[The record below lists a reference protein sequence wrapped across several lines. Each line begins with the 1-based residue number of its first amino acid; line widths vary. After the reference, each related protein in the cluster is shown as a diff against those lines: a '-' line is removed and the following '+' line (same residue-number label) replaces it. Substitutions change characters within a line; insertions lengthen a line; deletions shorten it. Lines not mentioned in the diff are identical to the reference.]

1 MDWNLVFFWC
11 KIVIHSPW
19 RCVVSQKRPKVVVN
33 NLVAKHMHKFN
44 KPAVHAN
51 KKKDYKRSPKHK
63 SRFGDC
69 SFWRPIKFGT
79 PNFTFSV

>member
-1 MDWNLVFFWC
+1 MC
-11 KIVIHSPW
+11 RKP
-19 RCVVSQKRPKVVVN
+19 PKTIN

-69 SFWRPIKFGT
+69 SFWGMFFWINGNLQSAFDRVGRLRA
-79 PNFTFSV
+79 NRCCA

>member
-1 MDWNLVFFWC
+1 M
-11 KIVIHSPW
+11 
-19 RCVVSQKRPKVVVN
+19 SQKRPKVVVN

-51 KKKDYKRSPKHK
+51 KKKDYQRSPKHK

-69 SFWRPIKFGT
+69 SFYGSKFCNYNLRLVGAAA
-79 PNFTFSV
+79 

>member
-1 MDWNLVFFWC
+1 MC
-11 KIVIHSPW
+11 RKP
-19 RCVVSQKRPKVVVN
+19 PKTIN

-69 SFWRPIKFGT
+69 SFGAYSFGT
-79 PNFTFSV
+79 MEFYSRRLIALVA

>member
-1 MDWNLVFFWC
+1 MS
-11 KIVIHSPW
+11 KKPQKVI
-19 RCVVSQKRPKVVVN
+19 N

-63 SRFGDC
+63 PRFGDC
-69 SFWRPIKFGT
+69 SFGARETHYSRRLIALAA
-79 PNFTFSV
+79 